1 MTLRD
6 RSTGEIAM
14 GPGPEFDTIRE
25 MLRRWGPRA
34 RGIGDDAALLDVPP
48 GQHLAV
54 SIDASVEE
62 VHFRRA
68 WLTAHEIGY
77 RSTVAALSDLAA
89 MAATPLGLVSALA
102 IPESWRAELHDIAE
116 GIGEAAERFA
126 VPIVGGNMTAGER
139 LTLTVTVLGTVS
151 RPLPRS
157 GVQPGDT
164 LYVTGALGGSG
175 AALAALL
182 EGDVPEAAHRARFA
196 RPEPR
201 LAEARWLAAHGAR
214 AAIDVSDGLGAE
226 LAHLAAASGVHID
239 VNAAAVPLA
248 SGVDAATALRSGEEY
263 ELVVSGA
270 ALDARAFAVAF
281 SLPLTAIGTARATQ
295 PGEAAGVSIAGVD
308 TMPKGASRVARGQ
321 GHDHFSS

>member
-14 GPGPEFDTIRE
+14 GPGPEFDAIRE

-77 RSTVAALSDLAA
+77 RASVAAISDLAA

-116 GIGEAAERFA
+116 GIGEAAERFE

-139 LTLTVTVLGTVS
+139 LTLTVTVLGAVS
-151 RPLPRS
+151 RPLPRA

-182 EGDVPEAAHRARFA
+182 DERVPEPAHRVRFA

-201 LAEARWLAAHGAR
+201 LAEARWLAAHGAH

-226 LAHLAAASGVHID
+226 LAHLAAASGVRIEVD
-239 VNAAAVPLA
+239 AATVPRA
-248 SGVDAATALRSGEEY
+248 AGVDAATALRSGEEY
-263 ELVVSGA
+263 ELVVSGSS
-270 ALDARAFAVAF
+270 LDVRAFASTF
-281 SLPLTAIGTARATQ
+281 SLPLTAIGTARATH
-295 PGEAAGVSIAGVD
+295 PGETPGVAIAGID
-308 TMPKGASRVARGQ
+308 ASPPGASRVARGQ

>member
-14 GPGPEFDTIRE
+14 GPGPEFDAIRE

-34 RGIGDDAALLDVPP
+34 RGIGDDAALVDVPP
-48 GQHLAV
+48 GEHLAV
-54 SIDASVEE
+54 SIDANVEE
-62 VHFRRA
+62 VHFRRG

-102 IPESWRAELHDIAE
+102 VPASWRPELHDIAE
-116 GIGEAAERFA
+116 GIGEAAEEFE

-139 LTLTVTVLGTVS
+139 LTLTVTVLGAVS

-157 GVQPGDT
+157 GVRAGDT
-164 LYVTGALGGSG
+164 LYVTGVLGGSG
-175 AALAALL
+175 AALSALL
-182 EGDVPEAAHRARFA
+182 EGRAPEPAHRARFA
-196 RPEPR
+196 RPVPR

-226 LAHLAAASGVHID
+226 LAHLAAASSVHID
-239 VNAAAVPLA
+239 VDAAAVPLA
-248 SGVDAATALRSGEEY
+248 VGVDRGVALRSGEEY
-263 ELVVSGA
+263 ELVVSGT
-270 ALDARAFAVAF
+270 ALDARAFAAAF
-281 SLPLTAIGTARATQ
+281 SLPLSAIGTARALR
-295 PGEAAGVSIAGVD
+295 PGETAGVTLAGDVS
-308 TMPKGASRVARGQ
+308 TPASASRVAREQ
-321 GHDHFSS
+321 GHDHFSG